1 MRRTIEV
8 NDRTV
13 FVGGGGIE
21 TGAGDPVVFIHGA
34 GMDHTVWTQQV
45 RNFAR
50 RGYRVVA
57 PDLPGHG
64 RSAGPAIDSIGAMAD
79 WLADLLDVL
88 GVETTAL
95 VGHSMGSLIAYRF
108 ASVHPERC
116 RALALV
122 GTSVPMPVTDA
133 LLDAA
138 RDNHHAA
145 LDMANTWSHSDAAKS
160 GGNKTPGVW
169 MMGAGIRLL
178 ERAGEG
184 VFFADLTACNGFDV
198 DEIEARP
205 RCKSLVVAGSGDMM
219 TPLKAGLDV
228 ASRLDD
234 PMVVTLD
241 GVGHSLMNE
250 APNDVLD
257 ALIALI
263 D

>member
-8 NDRTV
+8 NGRTV
-13 FVGGGGIE
+13 FVGGGGVE
-21 TGAGDPVVFIHGA
+21 AQEGAPVVFIHGA

-50 RGYRVVA
+50 RGHRVIA

-64 RSAGPAIDSIGAMAD
+64 RTDGPPLASIAALGD
-79 WLADLLDVL
+79 WVGELLDAL
-88 GVETTAL
+88 AIEQAAL

-108 ASVHPERC
+108 ASAHPDRC

-133 LLDAA
+133 LLNAA

-145 LDMANTWSHSDAAKS
+145 LDMANTWSHSDSAKS
-160 GGNKTPGVW
+160 GGNQTPGVW

-178 ERAGEG
+178 ERAKDG

-198 DEIEARP
+198 NEIEGSP
-205 RCKSLVVAGSGDMM
+205 ECPSLVIAGTSDMM

-234 PMVVTLD
+234 PKVLTLA
-241 GVGHSLMNE
+241 GVGHSIMNE

-257 ALIALI
+257 ALIDLLG
-263 D
+263 